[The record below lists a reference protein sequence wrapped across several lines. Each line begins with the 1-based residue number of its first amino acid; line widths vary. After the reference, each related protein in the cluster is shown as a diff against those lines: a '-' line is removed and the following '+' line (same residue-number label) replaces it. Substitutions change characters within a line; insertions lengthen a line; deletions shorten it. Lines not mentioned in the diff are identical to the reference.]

1 MNLKQKTAQGLIWG
15 GFSNGMVQLLG
26 ALFGLWLLNILSP
39 EDYGKMAALVIFS
52 NIASV
57 LQESGFTAALANK
70 REPTHEEYNAV
81 FWFNVIVGV
90 VLYIILFFAAPLIAD
105 FYNEPVLCPL
115 GRFAFL
121 GFVFS

>member
-26 ALFGLWLLNILSP
+26 ALFGLWLLNILAP

-57 LQESGFTAALANK
+57 LQESGFTA
-70 REPTHEEYNAV
+70 PTRH
-81 FWFNVIVGV
+81 
-90 VLYIILFFAAPLIAD
+90 
-105 FYNEPVLCPL
+105 
-115 GRFAFL
+115 
-121 GFVFS
+121 